1 MAEPIISIVDLLHAN
16 GSNNPSGLATLHGYA
31 NLEDI
36 KTVKTPKNPGDVGAS
51 LENIATITEAHVF
64 NVGKCMSKLYGTEN
78 KGKGGYAPVGEK
90 DSMGYKASAELSHP
104 GSKPVADGLAKVFSS
119 WNGLV
124 FIKEADSIVRQYGSP
139 EFPASVKVTYDT
151 GNNEGYRG
159 YKLEITA
166 YGQAV
171 IYTPGLNFT
180 PAAVV

>member
-1 MAEPIISIVDLLHAN
+1 MPEILVTDLLHTNGTAN
-16 GSNNPSGLATLHGYA
+16 TPGVATLHGYA
-31 NLEDI
+31 GLEDI
-36 KTVKTPKNPGDVGAS
+36 TTLKAPKAVGDVGATIA
-51 LENIATITEAHVF
+51 NIASITEAHVF
-64 NVGKCMSKLYGTEN
+64 AVGKCMKKIYGTEN

-104 GSKPVADGLAKVFSS
+104 GSKPEADGLAKIFSS
-119 WNGLV
+119 WTGLV
-124 FIKEADSIVRQYGSP
+124 WIKEADGIVRQYGSQ
-139 EFPASVKVTYDT
+139 EFPASIKVTYDT

-180 PAAVV
+180 PAVAP